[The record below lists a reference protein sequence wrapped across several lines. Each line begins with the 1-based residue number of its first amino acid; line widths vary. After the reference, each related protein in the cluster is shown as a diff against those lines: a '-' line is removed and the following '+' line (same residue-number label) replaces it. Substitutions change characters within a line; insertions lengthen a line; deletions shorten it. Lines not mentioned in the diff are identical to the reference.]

1 MNLLRNA
8 LKSHRPIRV
17 DQRNLRFSLFLR
29 DSPRPFSTEP
39 QQPSQDTSKD
49 PFLRTPSTGLVY
61 GKLFGITKHTTKSD
75 IISLL
80 EGCNVN
86 LDDMKADYNRT
97 YMPTGMMI
105 QFPSRYAYDAAIR
118 AINRKGRL
126 YKLERA
132 DRSQWD
138 FITPYDGKS
147 VLLQGIPRNAALDDV
162 ERFLSVPAFPDP
174 IRMAL
179 VHFPSQTQAMHAFI
193 TKNRS
198 FCLNNQISVRV
209 LQ

>member
-80 EGCNVN
+80 EG
-86 LDDMKADYNRT
+86 
-97 YMPTGMMI
+97 MI

-138 FITPYDGKS
+138 FITPYGGKS
-147 VLLQGIPRNAALDDV
+147 VLLQGIPRNARLDDV
-162 ERFLSVPAFPDP
+162 ERFLSGQHSRTRLEWHLYTSHHRHKRCMRLLQRTEAF
-174 IRMAL
+174 
-179 VHFPSQTQAMHAFI
+179 V
-193 TKNRS
+193 
-198 FCLNNQISVRV
+198 
-209 LQ
+209 